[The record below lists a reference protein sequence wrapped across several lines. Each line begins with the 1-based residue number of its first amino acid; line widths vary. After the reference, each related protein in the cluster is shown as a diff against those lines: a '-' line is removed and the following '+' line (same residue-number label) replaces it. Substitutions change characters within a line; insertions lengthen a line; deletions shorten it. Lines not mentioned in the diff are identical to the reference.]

1 MRASADASKIHAFM
15 AALGK
20 AVKSPGRVYLTGG
33 ATALLHGWRASTVDV
48 DLKADPEPQGMFEA
62 IAVLKNSLNVNI
74 ELAAPDQF
82 IPELPGWRERSL
94 FITRHGLLEFYHY
107 DLYSQALAKLQ
118 RGHERDL
125 VDVEAMLKHDL
136 IATARLLEL
145 FQKIEPGLIRYP
157 GISAEVFRETVT
169 QFCRRHASVP

>member
-1 MRASADASKIHAFM
+1 MRAAADVSKIHAFM

-20 AVKSPGRVYLTGG
+20 VVKSPGHVYLTGG

-62 IAVLKNSLNVNI
+62 IAVLKNTLDVNI

-82 IPELPGWRERSL
+82 IPELPGWRERSP
-94 FITRHGLLEFYHY
+94 FIARHGLLEFHHY

-125 VDVEAMLKHDL
+125 ADVEAMLKHGL
-136 IATARLLEL
+136 IAAARLLEL
-145 FQKIEPGLIRYP
+145 FQTIEPGLIRYP
-157 GISAEVFRETVT
+157 GISAAVFREAVV
-169 QFCRRHASVP
+169 QFCRRHASMP